1 MSKSNNSNSLNA
13 LQLQLEEALQM
24 LRLVAAGKRTSIEVR
39 EWLESNHSS
48 YINSTIKTN
57 PSYMV
62 LREDINHTTYLGLR
76 CHSGLRKTFVSNIV
90 IINNICL
97 YYIREKLR

>member
-48 YINSTIKTN
+48 YINENETIEN
-57 PSYMV
+57 F
-62 LREDINHTTYLGLR
+62 LQ
-76 CHSGLRKTFVSNIV
+76 VSN
-90 IINNICL
+90 
-97 YYIREKLR
+97 RELR